1 MRRNHFRTGR
11 QKMLT
16 KHDIRRLIGILRS
29 GREGRKILMGKGGK
43 KKLVFMYLQKR
54 LNEHLI
60 GRDIIGVGLAKSH
73 LSAGKLEKY
82 MQ

>member
-1 MRRNHFRTGR
+1 
-11 QKMLT
+11 
-16 KHDIRRLIGILRS
+16 
-29 GREGRKILMGKGGK
+29 MGKAEK
-43 KKLVFMYLQKR
+43 KNLVFMYLPKR

-73 LSAGKLEKY
+73 LPTGKPSTLEKY